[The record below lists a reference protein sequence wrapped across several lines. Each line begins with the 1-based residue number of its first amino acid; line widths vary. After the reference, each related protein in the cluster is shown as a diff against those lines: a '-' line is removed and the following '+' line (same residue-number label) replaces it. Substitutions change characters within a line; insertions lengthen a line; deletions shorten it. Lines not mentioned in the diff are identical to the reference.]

1 MTTHS
6 SDAHE
11 PEFTV
16 ERDYGYRYSDSEAP
30 IRWGLTKE
38 EARSAV
44 LSHRRLYRGGQSIQ
58 IYCRERKVT
67 EWEMIDDG
75 IN

>member
-1 MTTHS
+1 MT
-6 SDAHE
+6 
-11 PEFTV
+11 EFSV
-16 ERDYGYRYSDSEAP
+16 EFDYGFRYCDEDTE
-30 IRWGLTKE
+30 IRWGLTKK

-44 LSHRRLYRGGQSIQ
+44 MSHRRLPGGKGIQ
-58 IYCRERKVT
+58 IYCRTRKVT